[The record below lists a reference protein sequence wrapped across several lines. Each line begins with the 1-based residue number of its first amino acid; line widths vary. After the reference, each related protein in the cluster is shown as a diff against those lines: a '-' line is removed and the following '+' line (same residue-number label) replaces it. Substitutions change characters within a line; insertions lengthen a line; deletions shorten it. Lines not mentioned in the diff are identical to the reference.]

1 VPNASS
7 LEDLVIVELSDLLDA
22 ERQLTKAL
30 PKLAKKARA
39 EELRAALEEH
49 LEQTKQQVDRLTQ
62 AFEALGRPAR
72 AHKCVGMR
80 GIVEEGEEHLEK
92 ATEQVLD
99 AVLIAAAQKAEHYEI
114 AAYGTA
120 RAHATRLGYEDV
132 SNLLEQTLDEEKA
145 ADEKLTAIAESLANP
160 EAAEH
165 AGEEEQPTARKASN
179 KSLRR

>member
-1 VPNASS
+1 VPTANS
-7 LEDLVIVELSDLLDA
+7 LEDLMVVELSDLLDA

-39 EELRAALEEH
+39 KELRAALEEH

-62 AFEALGRPAR
+62 AFEALDKPAR
-72 AHKCVGMR
+72 AHKCGGMR

-120 RAHATRLGYEDV
+120 RAHARRLGYEEV
-132 SNLLEQTLDEEKA
+132 SHLLEQTLDEEKA

-165 AGEEEQPTARKASN
+165 AGDEKQATARKVSGG
-179 KSLRR
+179 SRQR